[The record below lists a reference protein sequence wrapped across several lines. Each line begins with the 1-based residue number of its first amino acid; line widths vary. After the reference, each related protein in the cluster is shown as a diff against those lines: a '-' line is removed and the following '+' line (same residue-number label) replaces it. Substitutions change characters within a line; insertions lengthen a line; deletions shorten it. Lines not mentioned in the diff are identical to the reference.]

1 VRQAG
6 RGALSSWAWA
16 GLGRP
21 GAAAQL
27 EKVEVARLGAGS
39 LARVQC
45 RVAGR
50 AVSRERSKGKER
62 NGREREMPVGEAQGA
77 AAGAAGARWRGG
89 LGLGKPGKCWALVG
103 RIR

>member
-6 RGALSSWAWA
+6 RGALGSLAWA

-50 AVSRERSKGKER
+50 A
-62 NGREREMPVGEAQGA
+62 
-77 AAGAAGARWRGG
+77 
-89 LGLGKPGKCWALVG
+89 
-103 RIR
+103 